1 LLSTNSSAKNAT
13 SSPAYDASGNLL
25 NDGTHSYAY
34 DAENRI
40 TTVDNGSAA
49 SYVYDAGG
57 QRVRKTTSSGSVD
70 YLYDLAGHEITEL
83 SSSGSWNRGE
93 VYGGG
98 RHLATYNN
106 GTTYLIHADHLGTE
120 RVRTNSAGASC
131 ETVSS
136 LPFGDWQSTS
146 GSCGDPSPMHLTGKE
161 RDSES
166 GLDNFGARYDSSS
179 MGRFMSP
186 DPIYIEGNRL
196 FDPQSLNLYSYVRNN
211 PLNLTDPTGMLVD
224 VNCQQVSAAQC
235 SQTVTDFNNRE
246 GAQFQV
252 TRDDKTGQLN
262 VNGDVDPTKLSGGE
276 RALYDSITNKDAT
289 GTVTVVGNDSSFDF
303 EKSTGKGQNSV
314 DRSDLNALNGAD
326 KRLSGEIIA
335 HAALESYDSA
345 KPGVSVDQAHD
356 FAKQFFGF
364 QYDAF
369 KVGGYA
375 NGRVNTLNLNWRAVR
390 LHVDFKTT
398 LTLKTPIPLVTL
410 RGMTTP
416 PPRDVTNV
424 TILPP
429 EK

>member
-1 LLSTNSSAKNAT
+1 MNNAGAGAWDNS
-13 SSPAYDASGNLL
+13 
-25 NDGTHSYAY
+25 
-34 DAENRI
+34 
-40 TTVDNGSAA
+40 
-49 SYVYDAGG
+49 
-57 QRVRKTTSSGSVD
+57 D
-70 YLYDLAGHEITEL
+70 YYP
-83 SSSGSWNRGE
+83 
-93 VYGGG
+93 YGGEWV
-98 RHLATYNN
+98 HPYQCC
-106 GTTYLIHADHLGTE
+106 LGN
-120 RVRTNSAGASC
+120 RYK
-131 ETVSS
+131 
-136 LPFGDWQSTS
+136 F
-146 GSCGDPSPMHLTGKE
+146 TGKE
-161 RDSES
+161 RDTES
-166 GLDNFGARYDSSS
+166 NLDNFGARYDSSS

-186 DPIYIEGNRL
+186 DSIYIEGNRL

-235 SQTVTDFNNRE
+235 SQTVTDFNNSE

-303 EKSTGKGQNSV
+303 ERSTGKGQNSV

-364 QYDAF
+364 QCDAC